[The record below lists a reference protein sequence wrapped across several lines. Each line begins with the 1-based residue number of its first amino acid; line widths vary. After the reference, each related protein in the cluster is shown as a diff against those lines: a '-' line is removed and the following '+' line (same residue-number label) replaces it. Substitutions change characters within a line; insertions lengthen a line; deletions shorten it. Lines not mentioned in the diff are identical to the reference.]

1 MPRFFSVS
9 FYVRLVAIVSAVL
22 VCCGA
27 LANTPNADDIEIQNF
42 QNESQRQ
49 LYYQLVEELRCP
61 RCQNQNLAGSNSQI
75 SIDLRNQ
82 VARLVRENQNEE
94 QIKQYMVNRYGEF
107 VLYEPPLNKGT
118 LLLWFGPLAMALLG
132 VLIFVVSVLARKK
145 NKDRVD
151 ETSLSGE
158 GEA

>member
-9 FYVRLVAIVSAVL
+9 FLACVVAVSAPL
-22 VCCGA
+22 VSGAA
-27 LANTPNADDIEIQNF
+27 LADTTGTTVDTEIQNF
-42 QNESQRQ
+42 QNEGQRQ

-61 RCQNQNLAGSNSQI
+61 KCQNQNLAGSNSQI

-118 LLLWFGPLAMALLG
+118 LLLWFGPVAMALLG
-132 VLIFVVSVLARKK
+132 GLVFVVSVMARKK
-145 NKDRVD
+145 NKDSVD
-151 ETSLSGE
+151 ETISQGE
-158 GEA
+158 GET